1 MSAHKSKSQ
10 FVAQCRRRPICDL
23 CLSVEPRLQPLWSL
37 LQPLWSLE
45 YSLCGVST
53 TAFVESLLQPLW
65 SRDYSLCGVATT
77 AFVESLLQPAPSQFS
92 AACCGRQGREGCR
105 GDPWCRLCMIDLHL
119 SSKCESPFPL
129 SGPHPSAFP
138 HHSQSHAHTHT
149 HTHARTHARTHT
161 HIHTTSARAYT
172 HTHTCNGPI

>member
-1 MSAHKSKSQ
+1 MCGNGNHNACLRINQNPSLLHSVGEGRSVTSASVWSLDCSLCGVCYNLCGVSNTA
-10 FVAQCRRRPICDL
+10 FV
-23 CLSVEPRLQPLWSL
+23 EYRLQPLWSL
-37 LQPLWSLE
+37 
-45 YSLCGVST
+45 C
-53 TAFVESLLQPLW
+53 
-65 SRDYSLCGVATT
+65 YSLCGVATT

-161 HIHTTSARAYT
+161 HTHLHCRLRA
-172 HTHTCNGPI
+172 